1 MTIFK
6 RSIRSLHP
14 LTYNSSVASHF
25 ILNNK
30 TQTPCCSCKSVQ
42 SGLCF
47 SLQPCFVPLPL
58 CSALSRLSGIF
69 LFFRLTRMLLQF
81 GAFARAVPSSSQLF
95 PGPLTQQIPFQ
106 SSLRGSNAA
115 LSERFPPDYH
125 ILLVLSHFCIPYPPV
140 YFLHST

>member
-14 LTYNSSVASHF
+14 LTYNPSVASHF

-30 TQTPCCSCKSVQ
+30 TQTPCYCCKSVQ

-47 SLQPCFVPLPL
+47 SLQLCFVPLPL
-58 CSALSRLSGIF
+58 CSALSSPSGIF
-69 LFFRLTRMLLQF
+69 LFFWLTRMLLQF

-106 SSLRGSNAA
+106 SLLHDLNAS
-115 LSERFPPDYH
+115 LSERFPPDH
-125 ILLVLSHFCIPYPPV
+125 HVLLVLSHYCIPYPPV